1 MSQDGQDD
9 YRQDARLSRPGLAK
23 RMDHSNSATSAI
35 KMWCITQ
42 CQGGNR
48 KAAKECTNF
57 GCFFFPYGLAEA
69 ERPKGTVPTPETY
82 DSLKREMSEEH
93 KAKLTEMLVRRKESV
108 GEPAEDDDGD
118 AGRCERSRPSL
129 TASLSVCFLSLSVL
143 QRCGPLCPDG

>member
-1 MSQDGQDD
+1 MNNDQDGQND
-9 YRQDARLSRPGLAK
+9 YRQEARLSRPGLAK

-48 KAAKECTNF
+48 KAAKECANF

-69 ERPKGTVPTPETY
+69 ERPEGTVPTPETY

-93 KAKLTEMLVRRKESV
+93 KAKLTDLLARRREGVS
-108 GEPAEDDDGD
+108 EAAEDDGGD
-118 AGRCERSRPSL
+118 VDSA
-129 TASLSVCFLSLSVL
+129 
-143 QRCGPLCPDG
+143 DDD